1 MTTLIP
7 KYDLDQTGTVNRPI
21 NQKFQEWVSVK
32 DFGAVGDG
40 STDDTVAIQAARDYI
55 AAQTNPPALIF
66 PAGIYKYSTSPNWA
80 IEGAEIIADGDV
92 TLQYTGTD
100 DAVLFDPG
108 TPTGGGEPYVFRVKM
123 KGFGVN
129 CPSTAKNAVN
139 VIRCGHSEFEFYV
152 YGAGATYAG
161 IVVDFCVTSI
171 FTNCTVSKERA
182 GGSWYLNSK
191 PFYGFHLTSTY
202 GISNEAASFNTF
214 INPIAEFC
222 DTGIYLDKALGN
234 IFIGGTSE
242 ANTNIGLLGGTPS
255 LLNSNNRFYGMDFE
269 NNTNYDVY
277 DGTNKTEFH
286 GISSL
291 GTVKLLGGGRDRK
304 LIGGN
309 YQNIVID
316 ANADLTALIGV
327 SYNTQRTTGTITDNS
342 GNARYTNVNDSLG
355 SIYQQPAGALTP
367 TGTSFTYTN
376 TLGVPVQIWFNDS
389 TGLSF
394 RVQRNSVWSPYF
406 SPNTFNCITL
416 SSSDVLN
423 LAYTTPPSSVY
434 YFAMGT

>member
-7 KYDLDQTGTVNRPI
+7 KYDLVQTGTVNRPI
-21 NQKFQEWVSVK
+21 NQKLAEWVSVK
-32 DFGAVGDG
+32 DFGAVGDAT
-40 STDDTVAIQAARDYI
+40 TDDTAALQAARNYI

-66 PAGIYKYSTSPNWA
+66 PAGTYVYSTSPNWA
-80 IEGAEIIADGDV
+80 IENASIIADGKV

-100 DAVLFDPG
+100 DAVLFNPG
-108 TPTGGGEPYVFRVKM
+108 TPTSGGEPYVFNVKM

-152 YGAGATYAG
+152 YGAGANYAG
-161 IVVDFCVTSI
+161 IVIDFCVTSI
-171 FTNCTVSKERA
+171 FYNCTVSKNRA
-182 GGSWYLNSK
+182 GGSWYLNSQ
-191 PFYGFHLTSTY
+191 PNYGFHLTSTY
-202 GISNEAASFNTF
+202 GVSNEAASFNTF

-222 DTGIYLDKALGN
+222 NTGIYLDAALGN
-234 IFIGGTSE
+234 VFIGGTAE
-242 ANTNIGLLGGTPS
+242 ANTNIGILGGTPS
-255 LLNSNNRFYGMDFE
+255 LLNSNNRFYGMDLE

-277 DGTNKTEFH
+277 DNCNKTEFH
-286 GISSL
+286 GISST
-291 GTVKLLGGGRDRK
+291 GIVKLVSGSRDRK

-316 ANADLTALIGV
+316 SGADLTDLIGV
-327 SYNTQRTTGTITDNS
+327 SYNTLRTTGTITDNS

-355 SIYQQPAGALTP
+355 SIYPQPSGTLSP
-367 TGTSFTYTN
+367 TGTQFTYTN
-376 TLGVPVQIWFNDS
+376 YLGVPVQVWFNVGS
-389 TGLSF
+389 GMSF
-394 RVQRNSVWSPYF
+394 RVQRNGVWSPYF
-406 SPNTFNCITL
+406 APNTFNNVTL

-423 LAYTTPPSSVY
+423 LAYTTPPSSMY